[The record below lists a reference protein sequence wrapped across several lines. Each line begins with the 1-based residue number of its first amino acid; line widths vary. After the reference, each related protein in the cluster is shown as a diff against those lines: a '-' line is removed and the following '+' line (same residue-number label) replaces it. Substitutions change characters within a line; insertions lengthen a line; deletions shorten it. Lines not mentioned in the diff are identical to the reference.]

1 MTHLLF
7 AQPHMRCYL
16 KTPLGP
22 LYTGEAV
29 RSLFASLDPSRT
41 VTVGDVVTR
50 SFIEQKGAA
59 PLVAIIDGR
68 TCRKD
73 KPWLTEEYEKK
84 FTIIVRIRNP
94 PGFIARE
101 TIVEELGD
109 ALVGIPDDRV
119 LVLVEGEE
127 DLLLLLAPH
136 IINVRPLILLYGQP
150 GEGVVAVPL
159 LGSSEL
165 PLGNLVSYMR
175 LEHVFREKER
185 GEEIG

>member
-1 MTHLLF
+1 MTPLLF
-7 AQPHMRCYL
+7 AQPHMRYYL
-16 KTPLGP
+16 KTLLGP

-29 RSLFASLDPSRT
+29 KSLFASLDPSRT

-50 SFIEQKGAA
+50 SFIEHKGVA
-59 PLVAIIDGR
+59 PLVAIVDGR
-68 TCRKD
+68 TCRKNE
-73 KPWLTEEYEKK
+73 PWLTEEYERK
-84 FTIIVRIRNP
+84 FTTIVRIRNP

-136 IINVRPLILLYGQP
+136 IINIRPLTLLYGQP

-165 PLGNLVSYMR
+165 LLDSLVSYMR
-175 LEHVFREKER
+175 LEHVFREKDV